1 MSSYDV
7 RICDWSSDVCSSELG
22 HVDPVA
28 ASARVIF
35 KRLPRQGEIA
45 LAHAQEPAIGHDC
58 IFDMA
63 AHLVDHEVVDVAQAF
78 AVPAINGSAFHL
90 VRCDQVVGLVPR
102 QVVAIVVGTIALVA
116 AAPALVIPIARAA
129 RSEEHTSE
137 LQSLMRLSYA

>member
-1 MSSYDV
+1 
-7 RICDWSSDVCSSELG
+7 
-22 HVDPVA
+22 
-28 ASARVIF
+28 
-35 KRLPRQGEIA
+35 
-45 LAHAQEPAIGHDC
+45 
-58 IFDMA
+58 MA

-129 RSEEHTSE
+129 ACGAPRPPVAIVIASVAAAADRSAGRRVGKEWYRTVIY
-137 LQSLMRLSYA
+137 RC

>member
-1 MSSYDV
+1 
-7 RICDWSSDVCSSELG
+7 
-22 HVDPVA
+22 
-28 ASARVIF
+28 
-35 KRLPRQGEIA
+35 
-45 LAHAQEPAIGHDC
+45 
-58 IFDMA
+58 MA

-129 RSEEHTSE
+129 ACGAPRPQVAIVIASVARSEGHTSE
-137 LQSLMRLSYA
+137 LQSLMRISSAVFCVKKT